1 MWDGAENVVMDKE
14 NEWVRHKIKHFIVGR
29 CRNSGS
35 GQGKREHP
43 TRNLAFY

>member
-29 CRNSGS
+29 CRNSGY
-35 GQGKREHP
+35 GQGKRVGP
-43 TRNLAFY
+43 T